1 MTHESTQPF
10 TDRDDSLSSG
20 GSPIGSVSQLTP
32 ADAAFSDAS
41 LTGTAPSNPAAAGPG
56 ESPLTAPAE
65 PTRPRSRAQQ
75 WRSVLPPMTPKLAA
89 GLILIAA
96 ITLFGVL
103 GPAVL
108 GNPRSIRDI
117 GTTPPSGEFLLGT
130 TQTGQD
136 VLAQLAHATYGS
148 LLIGLVVGVL
158 ALVLSM
164 IFGVI
169 GSYVGGWVD
178 ESFSL
183 FTNIMLVIPGLPL
196 VIVISSYVQDKTI
209 WVLAVVLAITS
220 WAASARVLR
229 SVTLSLRSRD
239 YVAAARVS
247 GEKPWRIIAVEI
259 LPNLTP
265 VLASQFVLAITAAIL
280 AEAGLSYLG
289 LGASGTFTWGTMLFQ
304 AQNGFALTLGTWW
317 WFVPPGI
324 LIAVL
329 GGALAL
335 VNFAIDEVV
344 DPRLRTTTLRKDKK
358 RLKKRLNTTT
368 EGGVPV

>member
-1 MTHESTQPF
+1 MTHESTQPL
-10 TDRDDSLSSG
+10 TGRDDTPSSDV
-20 GSPIGSVSQLTP
+20 SPIGGVSQLTP
-32 ADAAFSDAS
+32 ADAAFTEPS
-41 LTGTAPSNPAAAGPG
+41 LTGTTPSNAAAGG
-56 ESPLTAPAE
+56 RIESPAPATGT
-65 PTRPRSRAQQ
+65 PARPRTRWQQ

-96 ITLFGVL
+96 ITLFGIL

-196 VIVISSYVQDKTI
+196 VIVISSYVQKSI
-209 WVLAVVLAITS
+209 FL
-220 WAASARVLR
+220 
-229 SVTLSLRSRD
+229 
-239 YVAAARVS
+239 
-247 GEKPWRIIAVEI
+247 
-259 LPNLTP
+259 
-265 VLASQFVLAITAAIL
+265 
-280 AEAGLSYLG
+280 
-289 LGASGTFTWGTMLFQ
+289 
-304 AQNGFALTLGTWW
+304 
-317 WFVPPGI
+317 
-324 LIAVL
+324 
-329 GGALAL
+329 
-335 VNFAIDEVV
+335 
-344 DPRLRTTTLRKDKK
+344 
-358 RLKKRLNTTT
+358 
-368 EGGVPV
+368 